1 MRGLR
6 APRQPRNPGYFIERE
21 KTFNLSYI
29 KMENAYKTHAGFW
42 CVQQTGETA
51 SDSKFQTR
59 RCACVLQGRDMDS
72 EGSGT
77 GIY

>member
-1 MRGLR
+1 
-6 APRQPRNPGYFIERE
+6 
-21 KTFNLSYI
+21 
-29 KMENAYKTHAGFW
+29 MENAYKTHAGFW